1 MTQIAPFFG
10 TLANR
15 AGASQKAIEDVIFG
29 GPGKFAQSI
38 IGGESMHFER
48 AMDTLSVG
56 YVHPLMQIIFC
67 LWAIGRAG
75 GALAGE
81 IDRGTME
88 LLLAQPIARWRVVA
102 SHLLVDAIA
111 IPILCLA
118 LWGGTLIGVQIVG
131 PFQVTE
137 ADLEA
142 FKGLPF
148 KIVVNPELLAVDPFQ
163 FGPALIN
170 VAALLFSLSGLTMAI
185 SSWGRFRNRVIG
197 GAVLIALVM
206 FLINAVGQLW
216 DVLNPWRPLTLF
228 YYYQP
233 QAIAPQR
240 PLDGRSRR
248 ALARGLM
255 ASQCRRR
262 ARLGR
267 CARLLDRAQYLH
279 SPRSARALVTVSPRP
294 ESSRGALPRRRQVAV
309 TTSLLRP
316 NGAAVD
322 SQGWRLCGTPGSPPN
337 PISSSP
343 NGATEFNPKCIAHPI
358 RFRVSGATREA
369 RPETTSSN
377 GVFPDPRCIA

>member
-1 MTQIAPFFG
+1 MIALVLKLLRDLRWPLLITAVLLAGFQCLWVKITQRAVTQIAPFFG

-118 LWGGTLIGVQIVG
+118 LWGGTLIGAQIVG

-142 FKGLPF
+142 FKSLPF
-148 KIVVNPELLAVDPFQ
+148 KIVVNPELLAVDPYQ
-163 FGPALIN
+163 FGPALFN

-233 QAIAPQR
+233 QAIALNSHWTVDPAALWHAGSWPVNVVVVLGSVGVLGYLIALNIFTHR
-240 PLDGRSRR
+240 DLPAPL
-248 ALARGLM
+248 
-255 ASQCRRR
+255 
-262 ARLGR
+262 
-267 CARLLDRAQYLH
+267 
-279 SPRSARALVTVSPRP
+279 
-294 ESSRGALPRRRQVAV
+294 
-309 TTSLLRP
+309 
-316 NGAAVD
+316 
-322 SQGWRLCGTPGSPPN
+322 
-337 PISSSP
+337 
-343 NGATEFNPKCIAHPI
+343 
-358 RFRVSGATREA
+358 
-369 RPETTSSN
+369 
-377 GVFPDPRCIA
+377 